1 MIENK
6 VTFTTLVKEEICSR
20 EMDDRELLCTLS
32 GFIKVNGNLTLSSN
46 GMSLSLQSENSKIA
60 KWVFNA
66 LKKLFNVSP
75 SYSFSKKMKLNKAS
89 IFGIHVQDRVM
100 EILETLEL
108 MEDGFPNY
116 PSKLVKEDGLRHF
129 ISGAFLASGSVN
141 SPQSKNYHLQLVLGD
156 DESAHYFMKLLNR
169 FRNERAMEFK
179 VIARRKKQVLYLKK
193 ADQIATFLSII
204 SAHNCLMDF
213 ENVRIEKDFFNS
225 DNRIQVCF
233 NANYQK
239 SLQKG
244 EEQCREIN
252 YLIEHGSLYSLNEKE
267 REVALVRLEHVDASL
282 AHIAEVLNE
291 EKGISLSK
299 SGINHVFMK
308 IHEKY
313 KEIKN
318 VSGD

>member
-1 MIENK
+1 MIETK
-6 VTFTTLVKEEICSR
+6 VTFTTQVKEEICSR

-32 GFIKVNGNLTLSSN
+32 GFIKVNGNLTLSSD
-46 GMSLSLQSENSKIA
+46 GMSLTLQSENSKIA

-89 IFGIHVQDRVM
+89 IFGIHVKDKVM
-100 EILETLEL
+100 DILEELEL

-116 PSKLVKEDGLRHF
+116 PSKIVKEDGLRNF
-129 ISGAFLASGSVN
+129 IAGAFLASGSVN
-141 SPQSKNYHLQLVLGD
+141 SPQSKNYHLQLVMGD
-156 DESAHYFMKLLNR
+156 EESSHYFMKLLNR

-179 VIARRKKQVLYLKK
+179 TIARRKKQVLYLKK
-193 ADQIATFLSII
+193 ADQIATFLSIVG
-204 SAHNCLMDF
+204 AHNCLMDF

-239 SLQKG
+239 SLLKG
-244 EEQCREIN
+244 EEQCNEIN
-252 YLIEHGSLYSLNEKE
+252 FLKEHGAIYSLSEKE
-267 REVALVRLEHVDASL
+267 RAVAFTRLEHPDASL
-282 AHIAEVLNE
+282 THIAELLKE
-291 EKGISLSK
+291 EKEIVLSK
-299 SGINHVFMK
+299 SGINHVLQK
-308 IHEKY
+308 IHQKY